1 MRAGCPRVDR
11 HRRAA
16 RESCTNRGQAGTRPS
31 SSALTA
37 NARKSIEDR
46 GRFAQAS
53 GTAAH
58 PTASACATFSTAIL
72 DNSERADVLVCDG
85 RNWASSQVTE
95 PWHTEP
101 MTGLR
106 YAREKL
112 GLASL
117 EISRSS
123 SDVRGKLLKASQ
135 HLYAVSESDFP
146 EPLLARF
153 RSVQLTMKKRGR
165 RDGVDAWTATISAMT
180 DAEALNVAGELVELS
195 AAIDGL
201 ERTS

>member
-1 MRAGCPRVDR
+1 M
-11 HRRAA
+11 
-16 RESCTNRGQAGTRPS
+16 
-31 SSALTA
+31 
-37 NARKSIEDR
+37 
-46 GRFAQAS
+46 
-53 GTAAH
+53 
-58 PTASACATFSTAIL
+58 
-72 DNSERADVLVCDG
+72 LVCDG
-85 RNWASSQVTE
+85 RNGASSQVTE
-95 PWHTEP
+95 PRHTKP

-123 SDVRGKLLKASQ
+123 SDVRAKLLKASQ
-135 HLYAVSESDFP
+135 HLYAVSEGDFP

-153 RSVQLTMKKRGR
+153 RSVQLTMTKRGR
-165 RDGVDAWTATISAMT
+165 SDGVDAWTATISAMT
-180 DAEALNVAGELVELS
+180 DAEALDVAGELVELS